1 MAMSS
6 ESLDPTVQSYQQ
18 QAEQAEKSPF
28 PIFLKI
34 GRVLVWI
41 VYAIVLVNAILLSLA
56 FILHLA
62 GANPDSGFVEWV
74 YRSVD
79 HAMRPFRGIFPT
91 REIGDNS
98 VLDFS
103 LLFAAIVYFVVALLL
118 DLVVRWFTQRLYLQQ
133 QETARLRAQADYAV
147 QQAAADRYAAD
158 QAVRE
163 AAAREYAAQQA
174 AANQYAIAQ
183 AAAREALAQ
192 HAAREPGPSQA
203 VKAKPAS
210 PAAPVDPTT
219 PATSADPTTPATSD

>member
-1 MAMSS
+1 MSTGAV
-6 ESLDPTVQSYQQ
+6 DPTVQGYQQ
-18 QAEQAEKSPF
+18 AAEQAEKSPF

-41 VYAIVLVNAILLSLA
+41 VYAIVLVNAILLTLA
-56 FILHLA
+56 FMLRLF
-62 GANPDSGFVEWV
+62 GANPDAGFVEWV

-91 REIGDNS
+91 QEIGDNS

-103 LLFAAIVYFVVALLL
+103 LLFAAIVYFVLALLL
-118 DLVVRWFTQRLYLQQ
+118 DLVLRWLTQRLYFRQ
-133 QETARLRAQADYAV
+133 QETARLRAQADYAA
-147 QQAAADRYAAD
+147 QQSATDRYAAD

-183 AAAREALAQ
+183 AAAREVLAQ
-192 HAAREPGPSQA
+192 HAAQSPGPSQA
-203 VKAKPAS
+203 VKAKPAG
-210 PAAPVDPTT
+210 
-219 PATSADPTTPATSD
+219 PATPADPTAPVTPG